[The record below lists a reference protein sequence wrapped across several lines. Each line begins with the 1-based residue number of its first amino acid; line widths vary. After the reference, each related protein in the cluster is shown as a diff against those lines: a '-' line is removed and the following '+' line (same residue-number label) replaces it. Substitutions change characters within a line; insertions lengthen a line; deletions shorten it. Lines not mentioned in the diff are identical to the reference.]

1 MEFDHVLQVNEAE
14 NGPDSGENSFPE
26 TDASIPSSASDAT
39 LHERLA
45 PEGLSSPD
53 IQPGTSEEATGD
65 TTPLQ
70 NGSVPL
76 GMGKRESEDG
86 KGSGP
91 GKSGS
96 EKKRLQQE
104 YSLDDDGRHII
115 GGEVFVDSSVA
126 PKDRGQG
133 TKEEDYQ
140 PLDED
145 LYRKFRN
152 ASTGSSSSPSQSES
166 SLRGGAEGYNA
177 NRPESLVLPRPLQFY
192 ERQKLSEF
200 SDSFSNVSGDSEISL
215 ENLDNVIQA
224 VTENP
229 LHEQGLILKEGGMMA
244 FVAEDLNELVKMSSP
259 MSRGSRT
266 PSSRSVSSVS
276 SVTSSYCSTS
286 VSGMSRSSSLPLHP
300 SPDDI
305 PPIDPHAVKDI
316 ETHAKRVADNLD
328 LMMGNLKNNLHKMS
342 NITRGCCSVYKEG
355 IDSTCDSVDAGI
367 KSMYALMAKCEEVSH
382 GMKPIHQLA
391 DQIKEIKRLLDLF
404 EGQLAKEAKEKEEQA
419 KKT

>member
-1 MEFDHVLQVNEAE
+1 MEIDRVLELNDADNERTVV
-14 NGPDSGENSFPE
+14 DSGENSFPE
-26 TDASIPSSASDAT
+26 NEASIPSSASDAT
-39 LHERLA
+39 LHERMQ

-53 IQPGTSEEATGD
+53 FQPGSSEETTGD

-76 GMGKRESEDG
+76 ALGGKSEDWKG
-86 KGSGP
+86 KPSND
-91 GKSGS
+91 KL
-96 EKKRLQQE
+96 LQCRE
-104 YSLDDDGRHII
+104 YSLEDDGRHII
-115 GGEVFVDSSVA
+115 GGEVFVDSSVTH
-126 PKDRGQG
+126 KDAKQRR
-133 TKEEDYQ
+133 KEEYQ
-140 PLDED
+140 QLDED

-166 SLRGGAEGYNA
+166 SLRGAEGYNA

-266 PSSRSVSSVS
+266 PSSRSVNSISSA
-276 SVTSSYCSTS
+276 TSSYCSTS

-328 LMMGNLKNNLHKMS
+328 LMMGNLKNNLHKV
-342 NITRGCCSVYKEG
+342 C
-355 IDSTCDSVDAGI
+355 
-367 KSMYALMAKCEEVSH
+367 
-382 GMKPIHQLA
+382 
-391 DQIKEIKRLLDLF
+391 
-404 EGQLAKEAKEKEEQA
+404 
-419 KKT
+419 